1 MDSTHPWSFSKSLSG
16 LESRH
21 SFNNKNMKT
30 EEHQRPWWNWM
41 EPSSEVLELLEEI
54 SLDGLEMYK
63 LLTVTTLKLESFELD
78 PKNCPKNR
86 QVASQPFRCLWHEK
100 SDSPVAVLAKLVL
113 LYPESWVLVQK
124 QSKESRESN
133 EIPEK
138 SNSKSLIRKLHSF
151 NFFLSRILN
160 PQVLNLILVEHGEH
174 VHRLGCQA
182 GCRAAATAKETNSS

>member
-63 LLTVTTLKLESFELD
+63 LLTVTTLKLESLELD
-78 PKNCPKNR
+78 PKNPQKLGRLHLNLSGFVTRKIRVTCRSACKAR
-86 QVASQPFRCLWHEK
+86 
-100 SDSPVAVLAKLVL
+100 VAVSWKLGLGPKTVRG
-113 LYPESWVLVQK
+113 VQGV
-124 QSKESRESN
+124 QWN
-133 EIPEK
+133 P
-138 SNSKSLIRKLHSF
+138 RKFFVNLWFLLHSF
-151 NFFLSRILN
+151 NFYLSGILN